1 MEISTKVGSVQ
12 EGWENVIFPR
22 TVSDWL
28 STAIALR
35 GLFSW
40 QKLHHGAPNDEIRH
54 RGDLGNVQ
62 ADQNGRAFTSFSDHV
77 ISLNGLNSVIG
88 RAVVVHEAEDDLGR
102 GNNADSRKTGNAGGR
117 LACGVIGVASHEEE
131 EWPCSGSGKI
141 LNSFS
146 FIILLAA
153 LIFSV

>member
-40 QKLHHGAPNDEIRH
+40 QKIRH
-54 RGDLGNVQ
+54 RVNYSLSVLHVLEE
-62 ADQNGRAFTSFSDHV
+62 RSTS
-77 ISLNGLNSVIG
+77 IN
-88 RAVVVHEAEDDLGR
+88 
-102 GNNADSRKTGNAGGR
+102 
-117 LACGVIGVASHEEE
+117 
-131 EWPCSGSGKI
+131 
-141 LNSFS
+141 
-146 FIILLAA
+146 
-153 LIFSV
+153 